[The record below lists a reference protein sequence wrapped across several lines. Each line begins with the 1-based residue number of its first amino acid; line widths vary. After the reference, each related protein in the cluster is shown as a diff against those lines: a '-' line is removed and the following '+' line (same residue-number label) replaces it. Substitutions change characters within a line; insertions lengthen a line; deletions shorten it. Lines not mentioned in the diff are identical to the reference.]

1 MSALPQFPIQ
11 KLFETGSQNQILLGN
26 RRCGKSFMA
35 AHILKIHRNK
45 FDVAISFLGT
55 PYCNDEVTQIVSKH
69 YDARLNF
76 TEFSPKT
83 LDVLWN
89 QQNRLLSQGVRR
101 RVCLI
106 FDDVFTSSPHHL
118 DVLTRLFMRGRHC
131 LISCIFCCV
140 SVSLIPKNIRRCA
153 DHLFVFSVLT
163 GSDQKLLTDEYVSA
177 KNKRVGIWSL
187 RNLQK
192 FECLVLGTTG
202 QNQKLFVYSVKT
214 SQSQADIESLP
225 LERDSHREVS
235 TTHPLRTID
244 GLDNEIPEPS
254 LESDD

>member
-35 AHILKIHRNK
+35 AHILKVHRNK
-45 FDVAISFLGT
+45 FDIAISFLGT
-55 PYCNDEVTQIVSKH
+55 PYCNDEITQIISKNF
-69 YDARLNF
+69 DPRLNF

-83 LDVLWN
+83 LDVLWD
-89 QQNRLLSQGVRR
+89 QQNRLLSQGIRR

-153 DHLFVFSVLT
+153 DYLFVFSVLT

-214 SQSQADIESLP
+214 LQSQAHNESLQSMH
-225 LERDSHREVS
+225 DSGPEVS
-235 TTHPLRTID
+235 EPCHQHTTC
-244 GLDNEIPEPS
+244 GLDSEIPEQS
-254 LESDD
+254 SEYDG